1 MLLLIFIAFLMVY
14 LLMSPGCGE
23 RTITFTCLIG
33 KQLSFFNFGFNLLN
47 EFLSIC
53 MFRLDYASV
62 LAVNGMIP
70 RNLSRGALENPRVS
84 MDLAFVKG

>member
-1 MLLLIFIAFLMVY
+1 
-14 LLMSPGCGE
+14 MSPGCGE

-33 KQLSFFNFGFNLLN
+33 KQLSFSNFGFNPLN

-70 RNLSRGALENPRVS
+70 QNLLRSALENPRVS
-84 MDLAFVKG
+84 VDLAFVKG

>member
-1 MLLLIFIAFLMVY
+1 MVY
-14 LLMSPGCGE
+14 LPMSPGCGE

-33 KQLSFFNFGFNLLN
+33 KQLSFSNFGFNPLN

-70 RNLSRGALENPRVS
+70 QNLSRSERTITFTCLCHRDVVNEQLPLLV
-84 MDLAFVKG
+84 